1 MSGQNKS
8 SWAGDERDDVFP
20 LRSAQPASLPANSVT
35 LAGYSNG
42 NVPQKTPPPPHFSI
56 SSILGLNSSQ
66 SQSRFYP
73 NNERSGHPLRQ
84 PSPTV
89 TSNYLFSHKGNND
102 KSVQPTYDQKRED
115 VSPSPL
121 PLSSSSSSS
130 NIIAST
136 NTSIIS
142 KAASSPCS
150 IFIRE
155 RDVESLGQ
163 TSSPPPP
170 SSAEPFHSLPHP
182 FMEASDEGLLE
193 EEDADDDA
201 VESGEEEDS
210 GDPLPGLNGELG
222 ERGRSAGGGP
232 LEEDSLIHAIGIPH
246 HQSAFVRPTPVHFRP
261 DLESAEGGVAAS
273 LGGTCGGGL
282 APGSSSMGTTL
293 SPAAAAAAAHLSP
306 LWYPPWVAAFKP
318 MFGLQAPRP
327 TGRRSRKPG
336 VDRKPRQAY
345 SAKQLERLEA
355 EFKVDKYLSVSKRLE
370 LSQALSLTETQIKTW
385 FQNRRTKWKKQM
397 AARMRLAQRQGLIPP
412 HLYPVLPPIPPILGS
427 YYHPLNPHSHT
438 THIVPPPPLLTPISA
453 AAETSYSTSHDHT
466 ATQI

>member
-1 MSGQNKS
+1 M
-8 SWAGDERDDVFP
+8 AH
-20 LRSAQPASLPANSVT
+20 T
-35 LAGYSNG
+35 
-42 NVPQKTPPPPHFSI
+42 
-56 SSILGLNSSQ
+56 
-66 SQSRFYP
+66 
-73 NNERSGHPLRQ
+73 
-84 PSPTV
+84 
-89 TSNYLFSHKGNND
+89 
-102 KSVQPTYDQKRED
+102 
-115 VSPSPL
+115 
-121 PLSSSSSSS
+121 
-130 NIIAST
+130 
-136 NTSIIS
+136 
-142 KAASSPCS
+142 
-150 IFIRE
+150 FI
-155 RDVESLGQ
+155 
-163 TSSPPPP
+163 
-170 SSAEPFHSLPHP
+170 
-182 FMEASDEGLLE
+182 EASDEGLLE
-193 EEDADDDA
+193 EEDGEDDA
-201 VESGEEEDS
+201 VESGDEEDS
-210 GDPLPGLNGELG
+210 GEPLPGLNGELG
-222 ERGRSAGGGP
+222 ERGRSASGGP
-232 LEEDSLIHAIGIPH
+232 LEEDPLIHAIGIPH

-261 DLESAEGGVAAS
+261 DLESADGGVAAS

-438 THIVPPPPLLTPISA
+438 THIVPPPPLLTPISG